1 MTMMKFKVGDKIYK
15 VTDKQA
21 KKHQDCH
28 MTWMNREVMDKIG
41 AHPFA
46 WFKGSQTDKY
56 DYYAASGNFWD

>member
-1 MTMMKFKVGDKIYK
+1 MMKFKVGDKIYK
-15 VTDKQA
+15 VTDQQA

-46 WFKGSQTDKY
+46 WFKGGKTDKY

>member
-1 MTMMKFKVGDKIYK
+1 MMMKFKVDDKIYK
-15 VTDKQA
+15 VTDQQA

-46 WFKGSQTDKY
+46 WHDAGKDQPY
-56 DYYAASGNFWD
+56 DYYAVSGNFWD